1 MLLPEVE
8 WPTEN
13 AGSVVTLTSYIINH
27 QIQHL
32 SSQSICH
39 NKHESIINSSKM
51 PFPKLPPRAAYIKLS
66 NPTKRNALSIP
77 VLRDLKSQLDS
88 ALALRPTSR
97 MGMLPKFSQQALN
110 ELEWALK
117 GPKSKHWERWG
128 WLVSASEWKKQR
140 AGAPDVLVLRSE
152 GPVFSS
158 GHDLKELSEM
168 SRDDVRTLFELC
180 ADVMKT
186 IRRSPVPVVCPI
198 QGIATAAGFQLAM
211 STDFP
216 IALPDTQFALPGA
229 KIGLPC
235 TSPSTAV
242 SRRLPAATTYRLLA
256 TAEPIKASDHPDV
269 IDVVKV
275 SPGQDPEEAFEKRVL
290 DVVERLLSMSPQQ
303 QAVGKWAYWTQF
315 EFGKSNGDG
324 YEQASLWAARVMALH
339 ARSEDAKEGIAAFLE
354 KREPVWISSGE
365 VEETAA
371 DVDTPETGAPV
382 TQADAAVDVD
392 APAAEVADPAIE
404 DATSSEATA
413 TEAGESIAESQT
425 PETDVDD
432 PTTTDR
438 S

>member
-1 MLLPEVE
+1 
-8 WPTEN
+8 
-13 AGSVVTLTSYIINH
+13 
-27 QIQHL
+27 
-32 SSQSICH
+32 
-39 NKHESIINSSKM
+39 M

-88 ALALRPTSR
+88 ALSLRPTQR
-97 MGMLPKFSQQALN
+97 KGLLPKFSHHLLQG
-110 ELEWALK
+110 LEEA
-117 GPKSKHWERWG
+117 SKDPTSKQWRRWD

-158 GHDLKELSEM
+158 GHDLKELSKM
-168 SRDDVRTLFELC
+168 SRDDVKTLFELC
-180 ADVMKT
+180 SEVMTT
-186 IRRSPVPVVCPI
+186 IRRSPVPIVCPI
-198 QGIATAAGFQLAM
+198 QGLATAAGFQLAM

-242 SRRLPAATTYRLLA
+242 SRRFPAATTYRLLA
-256 TAEPIKASDHPDV
+256 TAEPIKASDYPDV
-269 IDVVKV
+269 IDVVRV
-275 SPGQDPEEAFEKRVL
+275 SPNEDPEEAFEKRVA

-315 EFGKSNGDG
+315 GFGKANGDG
-324 YEQASLWAARVMALH
+324 YEQASQWAGRVMALH

-365 VEETAA
+365 YEAKET
-371 DVDTPETGAPV
+371 
-382 TQADAAVDVD
+382 AVDVD
-392 APAAEVADPAIE
+392 ASAAEVTDSIAENAVP
-404 DATSSEATA
+404 STA
-413 TEAGESIAESQT
+413 AGESTTVSQT
-425 PETDVDD
+425 PEAGVDGA
-432 PTTTDR
+432 TTTER
-438 S
+438 C

>member
-1 MLLPEVE
+1 
-8 WPTEN
+8 
-13 AGSVVTLTSYIINH
+13 
-27 QIQHL
+27 
-32 SSQSICH
+32 
-39 NKHESIINSSKM
+39 M

-88 ALALRPTSR
+88 ALALRPASR
-97 MGMLPKFSQQALN
+97 MGILPKFSQQALN

-339 ARSEDAKEGIAAFLE
+339 ARSEDAKEGVAAFLE

-371 DVDTPETGAPV
+371 EVVAPETGAPV
-382 TQADAAVDVD
+382 TQADAAVIVD
-392 APAAEVADPAIE
+392 APAAEVANPVTEEVA
-404 DATSSEATA
+404 SSTEADATA
-413 TEAGESIAESQT
+413 TGAGESTAESQT
-425 PETDVDD
+425 PENNVDR
-432 PTTTDR
+432 TTPTDR